1 MVTTNQSTTTNNN
14 ISFCLTNS
22 DFSPSSSFNFP
33 SKTEKEP
40 LVYNQMNNLRQKRR
54 ERFYVEKI
62 RDIRNRCI
70 SSTNNVKTSSYSSE
84 QPLQVFS
91 SFSKISVGQNQKMA
105 FEEENNKYNTLTSSI
120 SSPHL
125 PIFVNPLINTQ
136 NIIKHL
142 LINKLSFLSIIF
154 FIFSLI
160 LPGSATPINTD
171 SQQQTIILPVGSI
184 FILEDNLAN
193 ELSPRQQLPLWMRAD
208 LSNGKKRFFGIPQ
221 IRDVGKYQL
230 MFLDGRK
237 SLSLEVTELQPS
249 PCPAGIAPVWLE
261 VLDPREY
268 QRLSMEEQ
276 LKLADSILAT
286 FHKADV
292 TFVHRENFR
301 IFPYIYLERYRTV
314 TEEILS
320 VPVIPNTSLTAL
332 VLNISCG
339 ELSEQAS
346 EAISVVADNEKGL
359 VFRVVEG
366 TLIKQKVEQKV
377 DATEKIEENK
387 LLKSKD
393 KEASSS
399 SSSFLLIIGIIL
411 FLILLLI
418 ASILAF
424 RWFKTK
430 QQAKRRKQFLDANSN
445 KNGTTTR
452 PSALNNKENST
463 KNIPVTALSPDSMKT
478 LTTPMLEG
486 NENCSNEE
494 TKIINGNH

>member
-1 MVTTNQSTTTNNN
+1 
-14 ISFCLTNS
+14 
-22 DFSPSSSFNFP
+22 
-33 SKTEKEP
+33 
-40 LVYNQMNNLRQKRR
+40 MNNLRQKRR

-70 SSTNNVKTSSYSSE
+70 SSANNVKTSSYSLE

-105 FEEENNKYNTLTSSI
+105 SEEENNEYNTLTSSI

-171 SQQQTIILPVGSI
+171 SQQQPIILPVGSI

-249 PCPAGIAPVWLE
+249 PCPAGIAP
-261 VLDPREY
+261 
-268 QRLSMEEQ
+268 
-276 LKLADSILAT
+276 LADSILAT

-359 VFRVVEG
+359 VFRVNI
-366 TLIKQKVEQKV
+366 IK
-377 DATEKIEENK
+377 
-387 LLKSKD
+387 
-393 KEASSS
+393 SSY
-399 SSSFLLIIGIIL
+399 
-411 FLILLLI
+411 
-418 ASILAF
+418 
-424 RWFKTK
+424 
-430 QQAKRRKQFLDANSN
+430 
-445 KNGTTTR
+445 
-452 PSALNNKENST
+452 
-463 KNIPVTALSPDSMKT
+463 
-478 LTTPMLEG
+478 
-486 NENCSNEE
+486 
-494 TKIINGNH
+494 